1 MKTNFFQNI
10 ADINVP
16 GIWNI
21 VVQTDDKG
29 GFTVSTHFTIA
40 ATGDAA
46 SKLIKPFVLNGTAQ
60 EFDEGYFGML
70 EAPVRQTAGL
80 LHNMDDYLKG
90 LAKAKEQSKMVQDNK
105 SKSPKAKTDGTSGG
119 AEQADSDNA
128 EKRKAYTDLLRKIVE
143 LESLCKYDEALE
155 ILPNVADY
163 PDREAEITRR
173 KAELERKREQ
183 KKNLLF

>member
-10 ADINVP
+10 ANINVP

-29 GFTVSTHFTIA
+29 AFTVSTHFTVA
-40 ATGDAA
+40 ASGDAA

-60 EFDEGYFGML
+60 EFDEGYFDML
-70 EAPVRQTAGL
+70 EAPVKQTAGL

-90 LAKAKEQSKMVQDNK
+90 LAKAKEQSKIVQDNK
-105 SKSPKAKTDGTSGG
+105 SKAPKTKTDGTSGEAG
-119 AEQADSDNA
+119 QAEADNA
-128 EKRKAYTDLLRKIVE
+128 EKRKVYTDLLRRIVE
-143 LESLCKYDEALE
+143 LESLCKYEEALE
-155 ILPNVADY
+155 LLPSVADF
-163 PDREAEITRR
+163 PDREVEITKR
-173 KAELERKREQ
+173 KAELERKQEQ

>member
-10 ADINVP
+10 ADINAP

-29 GFTVSTHFTIA
+29 GFTVSTHFTVA
-40 ATGDAA
+40 AIGDAA
-46 SKLIKPFVLNGTAQ
+46 SKQIKPFVSNGTAPD
-60 EFDEGYFGML
+60 FDEGFFDML
-70 EAPVRQTAGL
+70 EAPVKQTAGL

-90 LAKAKEQSKMVQDNK
+90 LANAKEQSKMVQDSK
-105 SKSPKAKTDGTSGG
+105 SKTPKAKADNTAGESG
-119 AEQADSDNA
+119 QADVDNA
-128 EKRKAYTDLLRKIVE
+128 EKRKAYTDLLRRIVE

-155 ILPNVADY
+155 ILPAIADY
-163 PDREAEITRR
+163 PDREAEITKR
-173 KAELERKREQ
+173 KTELERKREQ